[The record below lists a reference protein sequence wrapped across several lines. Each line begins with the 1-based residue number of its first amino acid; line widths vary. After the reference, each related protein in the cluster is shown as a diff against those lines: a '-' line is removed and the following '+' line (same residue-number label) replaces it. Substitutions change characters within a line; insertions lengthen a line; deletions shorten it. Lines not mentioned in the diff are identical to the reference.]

1 MKTFKSIFLGTLL
14 MALFCLST
22 ATLATNMIGVSV
34 FLDNMYDKPK
44 TSNITKQTY
53 TRQTFEP
60 FEIYKDRQSYV
71 ALFTSDG
78 TATDGLWRG
87 LNKKNVSWEI
97 ENFGT
102 QSQMIPGSYYLQFKT
117 TGVYIGGTGITGF
130 WTYDE

>member
-1 MKTFKSIFLGTLL
+1 MKTFKSIFLGILL

-34 FLDNMYDKPK
+34 FLDNMFDKPK

-53 TRQTFEP
+53 TR
-60 FEIYKDRQSYV
+60 
-71 ALFTSDG
+71 
-78 TATDGLWRG
+78 
-87 LNKKNVSWEI
+87 EI

-102 QSQMIPGSYYLQFKT
+102 QSQMISGSYYLQFKT

>member
-34 FLDNMYDKPK
+34 
-44 TSNITKQTY
+44 Y

-71 ALFTSDG
+71 ALFASDG

-87 LNKKNVSWEI
+87 LNKKNGSWEI